1 MINFLMSYVCALI
14 GNY

>member
-1 MINFLMSYVCALI
+1 MLNFLMSYVCALI